1 MKVTLNKEQLHHI
14 SKYIKARGVSYTD
27 VNAEMTDHIASEVEA
42 FMVTEEVNFFEVVK
56 KVFLKY
62 DRFHFMRI
70 EEEQKNKL
78 EKQSW
83 KSFKNGFLG
92 FFSFPKIVFTLCLF
106 FALYKLV
113 KLGAIVYIG
122 YFYCLFVCVLGVFLY
137 YFKRKI
143 LGKGTYLQLAKFHW
157 IFSIAINIVIQTM
170 LGVQNLF
177 GMTNPWLSSALSTLM
192 YLFVFIAIELY
203 RNEFRKMSIKYV

>member
-1 MKVTLNKEQLHHI
+1 MKVTLNKEQLQHI

-42 FMVTEEVNFFEVVK
+42 LMLTEGAKFLEVVK

-70 EEEQKNKL
+70 EEEQQKKL

-106 FALYKLV
+106 FAFYKLV
-113 KLGAIVYIG
+113 TLGAIAYVG
-122 YFYCLFVCVLGVFLY
+122 YFYCLFVCVLGILLY

-157 IFSIAINIVIQTM
+157 IFAIATNIGIQTM
-170 LGVQNLF
+170 LGIQNLF

>member
-42 FMVTEEVNFFEVVK
+42 LILTEEDNFLEVVK

-70 EEEQKNKL
+70 EEEQQNKL

-113 KLGAIVYIG
+113 ALGAMVYIG
-122 YFYCLFVCVLGVFLY
+122 YFYCLFVCILGVFLY

-157 IFSIAINIVIQTM
+157 IFSILINLGIQM
-170 LGVQNLF
+170 MFRVQDF
-177 GMTNPWLSSALSTLM
+177 TVMTNPLVASSFSTLM
-192 YLFVFIAIELY
+192 YLFAFIGIELY
-203 RNEFRKMSIKYV
+203 RNEFRKMSIHYV